1 MPTEGPGLIKPWTV
15 SEPWTVPDPSMKAA
29 MSRAMF

>member
-1 MPTEGPGLIKPWTV
+1 MPTEGPGLIKPGTV
-15 SEPWTVPDPSMKAA
+15 SEFWTVPDPSMKAA